1 MLGSVAWSIGLEN
14 PGAHSTRG
22 DPELSLFPRHCCG
35 SPIRGLGQSVH
46 LPWQL
51 QGAPQTAPAGTD
63 GQGQRHLL
71 PFPHALLPIPHGP
84 HSVEPSPEPVPTA
97 SPCPQ
102 VIHGEQLGLP
112 GLATFGYSLSGQ
124 MDVDENFYP
133 DLLVGSLSDRIVL
146 LR

>member
-1 MLGSVAWSIGLEN
+1 MG
-14 PGAHSTRG
+14 P
-22 DPELSLFPRHCCG
+22 SLFWLIHPLLNPPG
-35 SPIRGLGQSVH
+35 SP
-46 LPWQL
+46 
-51 QGAPQTAPAGTD
+51 
-63 GQGQRHLL
+63 
-71 PFPHALLPIPHGP
+71 
-84 HSVEPSPEPVPTA
+84 SPDPTLELVLSA

-112 GLATFGYSLSGQ
+112 GLASFGYSLSGK